1 MPHQNVGQKKK
12 SKRNRVS
19 TFSGKNE
26 SFVNRVPQKKKS
38 NKTNST
44 FSGTY
49 LPKRSKLNV
58 IFK

>member
-1 MPHQNVGQKKK
+1 MPYQNVGQKK
-12 SKRNRVS
+12 SKRNLVS

-26 SFVNRVPQKKKS
+26 SLLLGSRKKK
-38 NKTNST
+38 KKVIKNST